1 MLQMIVLGV
10 HYSFG
15 VIFVILREEF
25 EAGSG
30 ATAWIHSIMSSSTFI
45 ISKFDS
51 T

>member
-25 EAGSG
+25 QAGSG
-30 ATAWIHSIMSSSTFI
+30 ATAWIYSIMGSTTFLVG
-45 ISKFDS
+45 KHWQ
-51 T
+51 